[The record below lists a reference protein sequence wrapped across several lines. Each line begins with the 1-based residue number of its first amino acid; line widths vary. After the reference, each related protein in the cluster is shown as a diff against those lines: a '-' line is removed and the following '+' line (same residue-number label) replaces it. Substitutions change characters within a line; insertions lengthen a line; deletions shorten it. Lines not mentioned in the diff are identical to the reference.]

1 MILILIFQEGS
12 EINDGYEEDSSGET
26 SRVEE
31 QVNNFLNLHPVMF
44 HLVWKPNRVP
54 NRNDLMS
61 MMYINFDPNG
71 WPSKRSENHPLLNQE
86 LST

>member
-1 MILILIFQEGS
+1 
-12 EINDGYEEDSSGET
+12 
-26 SRVEE
+26 
-31 QVNNFLNLHPVMF
+31 MF
-44 HLVWKPNRVP
+44 RLERKPNPVP

-71 WPSKRSENHPLLNQE
+71 WPSKRSENHQLVNQE